1 MDMQQPPE
9 TPVIEMPAGNL
20 TFTTEYVAKFPAP
33 VEVLRITSDGRIERH
48 GKPIEQLSSDELLA
62 VVRELVDLVRNR

>member
-20 TFTTEYVAKFPAP
+20 TFTTESLAKFPAP
-33 VEVLRITSDGRIERH
+33 VEVLRITPDGKIERR
-48 GKPIEQLSSDELLA
+48 GMPIEQLSKDDLLV
-62 VVRELVDLVRNR
+62 VVRELVELIRTR